1 MKPESQPQEEKKNGR
16 PSDYTD
22 GLAELICERIADGE
36 SLRAICADPAMPC
49 KASVMLWLKKEPG
62 FQTSYTQARA
72 RQTEALVDE
81 ILEIA
86 DNTSQDTEYG
96 ENSPKANSE
105 WIARSRLRV
114 DARLKL
120 MALLNPKKYG
130 KKLALEVSDERT
142 PRQLTDAELAEIAAA
157 DE

>member
-1 MKPESQPQEEKKNGR
+1 MSESQELPKKTGR

-22 GLAELICERIADGE
+22 ELADAICERIAGGE
-36 SLRAICADPAMPC
+36 SLRAICADGKMPC
-49 KASVMLWLKKEPG
+49 KASVMLWLRKEPS
-62 FQTSYTQARA
+62 FQTSYAQARA
-72 RQTEALVDE
+72 RQTEHMADE

-86 DNTSQDTEYG
+86 DDSSQDTEYG
-96 ENSPKANSE
+96 ENGPKPNSE

-130 KKLALEVSDERT
+130 KKLALEVNDERT

-157 DE
+157 ENE